1 MISVHELRR
10 LRIVTK
16 RLILRVIDESCTERV
31 LDFVKRNR
39 EALAEWEPDRDDD
52 YYTPETQRNLIR
64 QETVSME
71 YGHSVRFWLTA
82 AEDPDGDIIGTVS
95 LSNIVRGA
103 FQSCHLGYRMDAG
116 QHNKGYMTEALSH
129 VVAFAFEELNLH
141 RIEAN
146 IMPRNAPS
154 LKVVERLGFRHEGLA
169 PEYLRIRGKWE
180 DHIHMVLLNPSWS
193 ER

>member
-16 RLILRVIDESCTERV
+16 RLVLRVIDESCTERV
-31 LDFVKRNR
+31 LAFVKRNR

-64 QETVSME
+64 QEAISMDN
-71 YGHSVRFWLTA
+71 GHSVRFWLTA
-82 AEDPDGDIIGTVS
+82 AEDPDGAIIGTVS

-154 LKVVERLGFRHEGLA
+154 LKVAERLGFRHEGLA